1 VSGRLRPTRR
11 SWALAGGAV
20 ALVAVGAAWAGGG
33 RGGEGWREVTRGD
46 LPVAV
51 EVSGTLEAVHSVRLG
66 PPQVPETWNFKIS
79 YLAPEGERVTA
90 GTPVI
95 RFDTAE
101 LERKLLDARAE
112 GETAARQLDKL
123 RADLERRRA
132 DRRLE
137 LAEAESRL
145 RRAEAEADVPA
156 DLVSG
161 IDLAEARIDLELAR
175 REVASLAERLELLD
189 RQDAAETAAL
199 ADKRDRALAR
209 VAEAESWI
217 ERMTVRAPRAGTV
230 VLVTGRRGDKKKVGD
245 QVWMQERVVEIPDLE
260 RMRAE
265 GEVDEVDGGRVEPGM
280 PVALVL
286 DAHPDATFHGRVA
299 AVERVVTVRSAA
311 DRRKV
316 MRIDVELD
324 ETDTVRMRPGMRFQG
339 EIEVDR
345 AAGALLAPA
354 ETVFVDAA
362 GPVVYRRTLLGR
374 GEPVRLEVGRR
385 GAGWVEVTAGLA
397 AGDRL
402 ATAPPDGAEV
412 WR

>member
-1 VSGRLRPTRR
+1 
-11 SWALAGGAV
+11 
-20 ALVAVGAAWAGGG
+20 
-33 RGGEGWREVTRGD
+33 
-46 LPVAV
+46 
-51 EVSGTLEAVHSVRLG
+51 
-66 PPQVPETWNFKIS
+66 
-79 YLAPEGERVTA
+79 
-90 GTPVI
+90 
-95 RFDTAE
+95 
-101 LERKLLDARAE
+101 
-112 GETAARQLDKL
+112 
-123 RADLERRRA
+123 
-132 DRRLE
+132 
-137 LAEAESRL
+137 
-145 RRAEAEADVPA
+145 
-156 DLVSG
+156 
-161 IDLAEARIDLELAR
+161 
-175 REVASLAERLELLD
+175 VASLAERLELLD

-374 GEPVRLEVGRR
+374 GEPVRPEVGRR
-385 GAGWVEVTAGLA
+385 GDGWVEVTAGLA